1 MLSIILKNIAIII
14 CTTMINKNFLGLS
27 YILKKSIY
35 SIAFIF
41 VMLTPFLC
49 LIDVD
54 NQYLLYY
61 LLIMILW
68 ITTSHY
74 TSQPQTCFIAT
85 MLAFT
90 MSYSMHALGSF
101 IISLFLYVFFKDLSL
116 IPYEIFAIISLILQI
131 SITILILRIKR
142 FRNGMPFLHNKP
154 ILNIATIICLFLVA
168 TSINLRA
175 NHSTPLLQLI
185 GICTVV
191 LTFSCLI
198 FWWQAQITKS
208 YRRKLEL
215 RDQESKRIAAL
226 EREILLQK
234 VLKENERL
242 ARISHRDNTLIT
254 TLKNA
259 TVNYLYTEYADPEEA
274 RIAREELIAN
284 IEALSEGRADTPE
297 NYTQKQARDFDT
309 KSTMM
314 NKLLHQMDLDA
325 LKMNITF
332 SVHFGV
338 MLEEFV
344 PSTISEMDLVHIVDD
359 LLKNAF
365 KATKNSE
372 PRMVQLQFYK
382 LGKHLV
388 VEVSDNGIPF
398 EVRSLVNMGIEK
410 RTTYED
416 GSGIGLMDIWS
427 TKEKYRATY
436 HLDEYATA
444 APFSKKISLT
454 FDKKNRYSIRT
465 WRKDEI
471 LKMSRRAD
479 LQVYDHVD

>member
-1 MLSIILKNIAIII
+1 MLLRNKRFKIGFPIYHSTDALNITTGLCLFFISLPTCFPSDGHSFKQRVLAIII
-14 CTTMINKNFLGLS
+14 LVFT
-27 YILKKSIY
+27 
-35 SIAFIF
+35 
-41 VMLTPFLC
+41 
-49 LIDVD
+49 
-54 NQYLLYY
+54 
-61 LLIMILW
+61 
-68 ITTSHY
+68 
-74 TSQPQTCFIAT
+74 
-85 MLAFT
+85 LAF
-90 MSYSMHALGSF
+90 
-101 IISLFLYVFFKDLSL
+101 
-116 IPYEIFAIISLILQI
+116 
-131 SITILILRIKR
+131 
-142 FRNGMPFLHNKP
+142 
-154 ILNIATIICLFLVA
+154 
-168 TSINLRA
+168 
-175 NHSTPLLQLI
+175 
-185 GICTVV
+185 
-191 LTFSCLI
+191 LI

-208 YRRKLEL
+208 YRKRLEL
-215 RDQESKRIAAL
+215 RDKESKRIADI

-259 TVNYLYTEYADPEEA
+259 TVNYLYTEYSNPEEA

-284 IEALSEGRADTPE
+284 IEALSEGRAETAE

-309 KSTMM
+309 KFTMM

-372 PRMVQLQFYK
+372 PRIVQLQFYN

-444 APFSKKISLT
+444 TPFSKKISLT

-479 LQVYDHVD
+479 LQVYDDDK